1 MPSQTFPFAIFA
13 SHPRSRLACIV
24 ARTLLSMLVGAT
36 PALAGSQTDPIAR
49 LKSMSLEDLSELEVS
64 ILGKRKGSVLDSA
77 AAVFVITADDIRR
90 STATRLPELLRMV
103 PGLNVGRQDVS
114 EWSISARGFTGRFA
128 NKLLVMIDGRSVY
141 SPLFSG
147 TLWEA
152 QDVVLEDIER
162 IEVVRGPG
170 AATWGANAVNGVI
183 NIITKSARDTQGLLV
198 TALAGNEQSG
208 GVARFGGQ
216 LGNEASYRVYAK
228 VHDHDPYTRPDGT
241 ANNDEW
247 SGQRAGFRTDWQ
259 LSGADSLVFQGDIH
273 DEDADDPDLRG
284 YNLLARWQHSGSS
297 ATDTLQLYVDRT
309 ETDASEPGIED
320 LHTIDFDYTRQLQA
334 SDGHAI
340 VFGLGYRYMDSEFDP
355 RRFSTISRA
364 RRDFDIV
371 SLFVQDEI
379 AISPDE
385 LELTVGAKV
394 EHNDFSGLEFQP
406 NIRLAWFPADDTTV
420 WGSVSRAVRTPS
432 RAEHDLAFGTQV
444 GNLGPLP
451 VVNRLVGN
459 TAFESEEMTAY
470 ELGFR
475 TQSGTGMSFDIALFY
490 NDYDNLRSF
499 ETVPGPPAPDGF
511 PPTQLNVDSPI
522 ANGLFGE
529 TYGVEIA
536 ADVQPADW
544 WRIRA
549 AYSYLKMNLHKRPGS
564 LDIISEAE
572 EGRTPEH
579 QLSLHGAF
587 DLSER
592 SEFDAWLYYADH
604 LPATGVPSF
613 ISLDLRFAHRLSRQ
627 LSVELVGR
635 NLLDPHHIEVSADPL
650 GTSPEQVD
658 REFFVKLIWA
668 D

>member
-1 MPSQTFPFAIFA
+1 
-13 SHPRSRLACIV
+13 
-24 ARTLLSMLVGAT
+24 MLVGST
-36 PALAGSQTDPIAR
+36 AGFAGAQTDPIAR
-49 LKSMSLEDLSELEVS
+49 LKSMSLEDLSQLEVS
-64 ILGKRKGSVLDSA
+64 ILGKRTGSVLDSA
-77 AAVFVITADDIRR
+77 AAVFVITAEDIRR

-198 TALAGNEQSG
+198 TALAGDEQSG
-208 GVARFGGQ
+208 GVARFGGH
-216 LGNEASYRVYAK
+216 LGGAGSYRVYAK
-228 VHDHDPYTRPDGT
+228 VHDHDPFTRPNGT
-241 ANNDEW
+241 TNGDEW

-259 LSGADSLVFQGDIH
+259 LSGNDSLVFQGDIH
-273 DEDADDPDLRG
+273 DEDADDPDLTG
-284 YNLLARWQHSGSS
+284 YNLLGRWRRSGDG
-297 ATDTLQLYVDRT
+297 ATDTLQFYVDRT
-309 ETDASEPGIED
+309 ETDAIEPGYED
-320 LHTIDFDYTRQLQA
+320 LRTLDFDYTRELEA
-334 SDGHAI
+334 HDGYAI
-340 VFGLGYRYMDSEFDP
+340 VFGLGYRYMDSEFEQ
-355 RRFSTISRA
+355 RGFSTISRA
-364 RRDFDIV
+364 RRDFDV
-371 SLFVQDEI
+371 FSLFLQDEI

-385 LELTVGAKV
+385 LELTLGAKV

-406 NIRLAWFPADDTTV
+406 NIRLAWFPTDDTTV
-420 WGSVSRAVRTPS
+420 WSAISHAVRTPS
-432 RAEHDLAFGTQV
+432 RAEHDLTIGTQV

-451 VVNRLVGN
+451 VINRLIGN

-475 TQSGTGMSFDIALFY
+475 TQPATGLSVDVALFY
-490 NDYDNLRSF
+490 NVYDNLRSF
-499 ETVPGPPAPDGF
+499 ETVPGPPVPDGV
-511 PPTQLNVDSPI
+511 PPTQLHIDSPI
-522 ANGLFGE
+522 ANSLFGE
-529 TYGVEIA
+529 TYGLEIA
-536 ADVQPADW
+536 ADIQPADW
-544 WRIRA
+544 WRLQA

-564 LDIISEAE
+564 LDTFSEAE

-587 DLSER
+587 DITER

-604 LPATGVPSF
+604 LPATGIPSF
-613 ISLDLRFAHRLSRQ
+613 VSLDLRFAHRLSRQ

-650 GTSPEQVD
+650 GSSPEQVD